1 MEASWLYKSLAGL
14 IPVAWT
20 SWGMAFDG
28 CSDDM
33 KAKLSH
39 AGLDVFH
46 LNHWNL
52 GDLTNIPHSCL
63 RAFQDLGKCP
73 MLFG

>member
-46 LNHWNL
+46 LNH
-52 GDLTNIPHSCL
+52 
-63 RAFQDLGKCP
+63 
-73 MLFG
+73 